1 MKFKRLMAMVMAVS
15 LIVAFMPA
23 FASAAPG
30 GEEANANSTVTIRG
44 TKALSAAAQFTVKEG
59 LTSLNGYPVTYGDQY
74 GERSIIVDLGTYNV
88 NNQSFRIPGVD
99 EIFNVQTGT
108 ACSYVMTNH
117 GERSP
122 GASVLLQNG
131 GKELIYY
138 FSGGSTPTPPPV
150 QETYTVN
157 FHKNTQDNVANMPAQ
172 ITAEAGSQVTLPDNI
187 PLREDWVFIA
197 WNNQVQGANYQPGQT
212 ITMPN
217 GNITLYAIWEPD
229 VNHNGIPDGQE
240 SPINIDWRLTGLTY
254 QDFEYYLP
262 PSARSNQVPLPCYDV
277 AFTLVPYEGYVLPE
291 ELNIF
296 TLVGGGTTL
305 VEGEGYTYDNT
316 TGEVVLFNVI
326 ADLTIT
332 ANGVPVGF
340 RDGHTE
346 VIGQAPVDYVVV
358 IPYSVDFGSI
368 SRNDGELEREFWIK
382 LESALIDYDAVINV
396 SLGDADIDTRINT
409 MTMYDKDGAGIRE
422 LGFDLL
428 NGDDEQVTPGA
439 TYCTFT
445 YDDVSGDENLTSQK
459 DGTVTCDAG
468 ELRAAGAYRGYM
480 MFEVTYNGTDANSH
494 IEIDPDAM
502 P

>member
-1 MKFKRLMAMVMAVS
+1 M
-15 LIVAFMPA
+15 
-23 FASAAPG
+23 
-30 GEEANANSTVTIRG
+30 
-44 TKALSAAAQFTVKEG
+44 
-59 LTSLNGYPVTYGDQY
+59 
-74 GERSIIVDLGTYNV
+74 
-88 NNQSFRIPGVD
+88 
-99 EIFNVQTGT
+99 
-108 ACSYVMTNH
+108 
-117 GERSP
+117 
-122 GASVLLQNG
+122 
-131 GKELIYY
+131 
-138 FSGGSTPTPPPV
+138 
-150 QETYTVN
+150 
-157 FHKNTQDNVANMPAQ
+157 
-172 ITAEAGSQVTLPDNI
+172 
-187 PLREDWVFIA
+187 
-197 WNNQVQGANYQPGQT
+197 
-212 ITMPN
+212 
-217 GNITLYAIWEPD
+217 
-229 VNHNGIPDGQE
+229 
-240 SPINIDWRLTGLTY
+240 
-254 QDFEYYLP
+254 
-262 PSARSNQVPLPCYDV
+262 PLPCYDV